1 MSSIWQA
8 GLELMYQTAGKRCIA
23 SLPNLGLTI
32 EFNGILDRVQVE
44 EEDETGRRV
53 RNDSALRIR
62 RDIAD
67 KFYGLSMIDVK
78 IYDDREIE
86 NEGYKQFYI
95 SEVKYVD
102 DGEEALCLLIP
113 EDEKDSCVW

>member
-8 GLELMYQTAGKRCIA
+8 GLELMYQAAGKKCIA

-32 EFNGILDRVQVE
+32 EFYGIMDRVQVE
-44 EEDETGRRV
+44 EEDENGRRV
-53 RNDSALRIR
+53 RNDSALRVR

-67 KFYGLSMIDVK
+67 KFYNLTMIDVK
-78 IYDDREIE
+78 IEDD
-86 NEGYKQFYI
+86 NTLSNDGYKQFYM

-113 EDEKDSCVW
+113 EDEKDECRW